1 MKILIIDD
9 HAVVRAG
16 ICLLVRGNIGNI
28 VCDEASGCCDALR
41 KVQTNAYDVAL
52 IGLSL
57 PDLTGYDVVEHIKR
71 IRPNM
76 PLVVF
81 SMHSEEQYAIK
92 AYTLGADG
100 YISEEN
106 IPEELFTAMERV
118 LQGRKYVSA
127 HLVDALVLGLRNSNS
142 HKQSKHQTKSL
153 SRQEQKVAELLVS
166 GDSNKEIAWKL
177 NINVKTVSTYKA
189 RILTKLK
196 LKNLTELVKH
206 HLSRA

>member
-1 MKILIIDD
+1 MKILIIDN

-16 ICLLVRGNIGNI
+16 ICLLVRGTIGNI
-28 VCDEASGCCDALR
+28 VCDEASGCCDASQ
-41 KVQTNAYDVAL
+41 KIQTNAYDVAL

-57 PDLTGYDVVEHIKR
+57 PDLTGYDVVEYSKR

-81 SMHSEEQYAIK
+81 SMHFEEQYAIR

-100 YISEEN
+100 YVSGEN
-106 IPEELFTAMERV
+106 IPEELCIAMERV

-142 HKQSKHQTKSL
+142 HKRSKHPTKPL

-189 RILTKLK
+189 RILSKLK